1 MLKIACIAKNHHPG
15 TLGGIETF
23 ERNLNKL
30 LGKYNFR
37 IYVYPIREKKS
48 YFVNNLKVIGKYKFF
63 EKILLFL
70 IGRKRLL
77 VLLLKKWN
85 PDVIIINSPNDLKFL
100 KNFKSKIILVQHGS
114 FEYYLDGTFN
124 KKEVV
129 ELIKKRLDKY
139 IFLSPMDMEKF
150 NNFFNLP
157 NNKINSI
164 RHICNVERLK
174 ENKIMKRTLITISRL
189 DKFKRIDYIIKAM
202 KKLENFS
209 LMIYGDGEEKEKLE
223 EVIKE
228 LKLSNVKLMGKTT
241 NVSKALDEE
250 GIFIMA
256 SDFEGYPISCIE
268 ALRRGLP
275 IILRNTFSSARD
287 IVQGNGIL
295 LNSKWDEDEFV
306 KAVYD
311 VYDNYEEY
319 SKKSLELERRHDI
332 EVIKKE
338 WENIIEELVK
348 E

>member
-1 MLKIACIAKNHHPG
+1 MLKIACIAKNNNPL

-23 ERNLNKL
+23 QRNLNKIL
-30 LGKYNFR
+30 KSNNFTVYSYSTKKEK
-37 IYVYPIREKKS
+37 IYTMK
-48 YFVNNLKVIGKYKFF
+48 NLIIIGENGRL
-63 EKILLFL
+63 EKILLKFL
-70 IGRKRLL
+70 GRKRLL

-174 ENKIMKRTLITISRL
+174 ENKTMKRTLITISRL

-241 NVSKALDEE
+241 NVSKVLDEE

-268 ALRRGLP
+268 AMRRGLP
-275 IILRNTFSSARD
+275 IILRNTFSSAKD

-319 SKKSLELERRHDI
+319 SKKSLELGKRHDI